1 MKTIVISL
9 GGSVLFSEESQ
20 PLFLQ
25 KLATLFKKISSTT
38 KVYLVIG
45 GGKVARDYISLGRSL
60 GFGEETLDE
69 LGIAI
74 TRVNALLV
82 AHLMNGTTHNI
93 PHTIQKAQS
102 LKHPLVVMG
111 GTIPGHS
118 TDKVGAELAKET
130 HADLFVIAT
139 NVDGIYDKD
148 PKVHPD
154 VKHIKKISIDELI
167 KLFGIAWQAAGKNTV
182 VDGPA
187 LAIIKQAQLPTVVV
201 NGKKLDQLEKAL
213 TGRSFVGTIISV

>member
-25 KLATLFKKISSTT
+25 KLATLFKRISSTT

-82 AHLMNGTTHNI
+82 AHLMNGTTHDI
-93 PHTIQKAQS
+93 PHTIRKAQS

-118 TDKVGAELAKET
+118 TDNVGAELARET

-148 PKVHPD
+148 PVVHPD
-154 VKHIKKISIDELI
+154 AKHIKKISIDELI
-167 KLFGIAWQAAGKNTV
+167 KHFGIAWQSAGKNTV
-182 VDGPA
+182 IDGPA

-213 TGRSFVGTIISV
+213 TGRSFLGTIISV